1 MARISI
7 LVLVCRCFAD
17 VKPRNFDRSS
27 CVMMNSFSELVVRQL
42 EKDVLLKVRLRE
54 IILHMQRVSVLR
66 ASIVSL

>member
-1 MARISI
+1 
-7 LVLVCRCFAD
+7 
-17 VKPRNFDRSS
+17 
-27 CVMMNSFSELVVRQL
+27 MMNSFSELVVRQL